1 MKPTNLIAAIAFGVS
16 TSVAASQAPMASQE
30 SLLTSL
36 KPQKQFSPYANR
48 DFPTAVYWGDT
59 HVHTGMSLDAGA
71 FGARLMPD
79 DAYRLAK
86 GEQLTSSTGYPVRLS
101 RPLDW
106 LVVAD
111 HSDNMNFFPTLLSGD
126 PEMLA
131 SEQGGRW
138 WKMIQEGGQTAVG
151 AAVEIIQALTNNNF
165 EEATFIAPGSPEY
178 REAWN
183 ITLDAAESHND
194 PGKFTAFIGYE
205 WTSTDKGFNLHR
217 NVIYRD
223 GKDKAGMMVPYTTLP
238 PYGSPDPRELWKWL
252 AKYEDTTGGSVLAIA
267 HNGNM
272 SNGHMFPTNSPLH
285 GGRVN
290 EKWAETRARWEPLY
304 EITQIKGDGEAHP
317 LLSPDDEFAD
327 FETWA
332 VGNLDLSELKTDAM
346 FIGEYGRTALQ
357 TGLQIERKTG
367 VNPYKF
373 GFVGATDTHTAL
385 STAEEDNFFGKH
397 SGAEPNPGRMEHPM
411 AKVGD
416 SEYPGW
422 SMSASGYQG
431 IWARENTREAL
442 FDAMMRK
449 ETYATTGPRMTVR
462 FFGGWDFTDAD
473 ALGRLPADAGY
484 SKGVPMGA
492 DLPVNKGG
500 DAPTFLVAA
509 QRDPYSGNLD
519 RIQIVKGWIDKRG
532 DRHEK
537 VYDVVWSGDR
547 SPDADGKLPPVGNTV
562 DAATATWTNTI
573 GASELIAV
581 WKDPE
586 FDPAYPAVYYARV
599 LEIPTPRWTA
609 YEAIRFGVELPE
621 GAPVSLQERAYTS
634 AIWYDPAP

>member
-1 MKPTNLIAAIAFGVS
+1 MKPISMIAAFAISVS

-30 SLLTSL
+30 SLLTAL

-48 DFPTAVYWGDT
+48 DFPTAVYWGDS

-71 FGARLMPD
+71 FGARLMPT

-86 GEQLTSSTGYPVRLS
+86 GEQLTSSTGFPVRLS

-138 WKMIQEGGQTAVG
+138 WNMIQEGGQAAVG
-151 AAVEIIQALTNNNF
+151 AAVEIIQALTGNSF

-178 REAWN
+178 REAWG
-183 ITLDAAESHND
+183 IT
-194 PGKFTAFIGYE
+194 GKFTAFIGYE
-205 WTSTDKGFNLHR
+205 WTSTDRGFNLHR

-223 GKDKAGMMVPYTTLP
+223 GKNKASMMEPYTTLP

-252 AKYEDTTGGSVLAIA
+252 AQYEDTTGGSVLAIA

-290 EKWAETRARWEPLY
+290 EEWAETRARWEPLY

-317 LLSPDDEFAD
+317 LLSPDDAFAD

-332 VGNLDLSELKTDAM
+332 VGNLDLSELKTDDM

-367 VNPYKF
+367 INPYKF

-385 STAEEDNFFGKH
+385 ATAEEDNFFGKH
-397 SGAEPNPGRMEHPM
+397 SGAEPNPARMEHPM

-416 SEYPGW
+416 NEYPGW

-462 FFGGWDFTDAD
+462 FFGGWNFTKDDAMT
-473 ALGRLPADAGY
+473 RLPANAGY

-492 DLPVNKGG
+492 DLPANKGDG
-500 DAPTFLVAA
+500 KAPTFLVAA

-519 RIQIVKGWIDKRG
+519 RIQIIKGWIDKRG
-532 DRHEK
+532 ERSEK
-537 VYDVVWSGDR
+537 IYDVVWSGER
-547 SPDADGKLPPVGNTV
+547 TPDSNGILPAVGNTV
-562 DAATATWTNTI
+562 DPATATWTNSI
-573 GASELIAV
+573 GASELITV
-581 WKDPE
+581 WEDPD

-609 YEAIRFGVELPE
+609 YEAVRFGVEVPD

-634 AIWYDPAP
+634 AIWYEPAK

>member
-1 MKPTNLIAAIAFGVS
+1 MKFKAI
-16 TSVAASQAPMASQE
+16 VALCALMVGAPALANQAPMASEE
-30 SLLTSL
+30 SLMTSL
-36 KPQKQFSPYANR
+36 KEQKKFSPYANR
-48 DFPTAVYWGDT
+48 YFPTRVYWGDT

-71 FGARLMPD
+71 FGARLMPT

-126 PEMLA
+126 PAMLA

-138 WKMIQEGGQTAVG
+138 WNMIQEGGQSAVA
-151 AAVEIIQALTNNNF
+151 AAVEIIQALTNNRF
-165 EEATFIAPGSPEY
+165 EEATFIAPGTAKY
-178 REAWN
+178 REAWEA
-183 ITLDAAESHND
+183 TMDAAEEHND
-194 PGKFTAFIGYE
+194 PGNFTAFIGYE
-205 WTSTDKGFNLHR
+205 WTSTDRGFNLHR

-223 GKDKAGMMVPYTTLP
+223 GKDKASMMEPYTTLP
-238 PYGSPDPRELWKWL
+238 PYGSPDPRDLWKWL
-252 AKYEDTTGGSVLAIA
+252 AEYEATTGGTVLAIA

-272 SNGHMFPTNSPLH
+272 SNGHMFPTTRTLH
-285 GGRVN
+285 GAKVN
-290 EKWAETRARWEPLY
+290 EEWVKTRARWEPLY
-304 EITQIKGDGEAHP
+304 EITQIKGDGEAHS

-332 VGNLDLSELKTDAM
+332 VGNLDLSELKTDDM
-346 FIGEYGRTALQ
+346 IGREYGRTALQ
-357 TGLQIERKTG
+357 MGLQLERKHG

-373 GFVGATDTHTAL
+373 GFVGGTDTHTAL

-397 SGAEPNPGRMEHPM
+397 SGAEPNPARMAHPM
-411 AKVGD
+411 AKVGEN
-416 SEYPGW
+416 EYPGW

-431 IWARENTREAL
+431 IWATENTREAL

-462 FFGGWDFTDAD
+462 FFGGWKFTAEDAMS
-473 ALGRLPADAGY
+473 RLPADAGY
-484 SKGVPMGA
+484 LKGVPMGA
-492 DLPVNKGG
+492 DLPSGKGAK
-500 DAPTFLVAA
+500 APNFLVAA

-532 DRHEK
+532 DRQEK
-537 VYDVVWSGDR
+537 VYDVAWSGDR
-547 SPDADGKLPPVGNTV
+547 QPGEDGKLPAVGNTV
-562 DAATATWTNTI
+562 DPATATWTNSI
-573 GASELIAV
+573 GSPELITV
-581 WKDPE
+581 WEDPDFDPE
-586 FDPAYPAVYYARV
+586 VPAVYYARV

-609 YEAIRFGVELPE
+609 YEAVRFSVELPE

-634 AIWYDPAP
+634 AIWYSPE